1 MLEQILGLP
10 VTLVSFVFVL
20 TIVVFVHEFGH
31 FYIARRNGVRCD
43 AFSIGFGPELFGF
56 TDRHGTRWK
65 FCLIPVG
72 GYVKMFG
79 EADTMQAVE
88 GGAEGEPKEMVPRE
102 LTPEEKTVSFKHK
115 TIGQRAAIVFAGPA
129 VNFLFAIVVF
139 WLIFMTVGR
148 PVTEP
153 VVGLVE
159 AGSAAAEAGLVAN
172 DRIVAINGKTMERF
186 ESIRTTIPLSDG
198 SPMTVLIQRGDEE
211 LTLTVTPRMTERK
224 DTFGKLQKSY
234 IIGIGPSSESK
245 QVVIRNPIEAFSA
258 SVGVTYEVVDSTFIA
273 LGQIIKGTRGTQD
286 LGGPISIAK
295 YSGQAAKNGWMNFI
309 VFVAILSINL
319 GLMNLF
325 PVPMLDGGHLLFY
338 AIEAVRGR
346 PLSERAQEWGLR
358 VGLAIVG
365 ALMIFVTGN
374 DIVHL
379 F

>member
-1 MLEQILGLP
+1 MLEQILGVP
-10 VTLVSFVFVL
+10 FTLISFLLVL

-43 AFSIGFGPELFGF
+43 AFSIGFGPELFGY
-56 TDRHGTRWK
+56 TDKHGTRWK

-88 GGAEGEPKEMVPRE
+88 GGAEGQMEPRE
-102 LTPEEKTVSFKHK
+102 LTPEEKKVSFKYK
-115 TIGQRAAIVFAGPA
+115 STAQRAAIVFAGPA
-129 VNFLFAIVVF
+129 INFLFAIVVF
-139 WLIFMTVGR
+139 WIMFMTIGR

-153 VVGLVE
+153 VIGQVVE
-159 AGSAAAEAGLVAN
+159 GSAAAQAGLMVN
-172 DRIVAINGKTMERF
+172 DRILAIDDNKMGRF
-186 ESIRTTIPLSDG
+186 EDIRSTIPLSNGGPMSVLVQRDG
-198 SPMTVLIQRGDEE
+198 QEQTISVI
-211 LTLTVTPRMTERK
+211 PRMTERE
-224 DTFGKLQKSY
+224 DAFGNVQKSY
-234 IIGIGPSSESK
+234 VIGIGPSGETARI
-245 QVVIRNPIEAFSA
+245 VTHNPVEALGI
-258 SVGVTYEVVDSTFIA
+258 SVTQTYEVVETTFIA
-273 LGQIIKGTRGTQD
+273 LGQIIAGTRGTED
-286 LGGPISIAK
+286 LGGPIRIAK
-295 YSGQAAKNGWMNFI
+295 YSGQAAKTGMVGLI

-358 VGLAIVG
+358 VGLALVG
-365 ALMIFVTGN
+365 ALMVFVTWN

-379 F
+379 